1 MPFNG
6 SFHYWADCLI
16 VQRPFMSDLLLPAI
30 FTAFTM
36 VRLLRG
42 PWLRNPQYL
51 ASGIVGAIAGT
62 LLLHSFWPAFDD
74 DFIVGGVTGIFGS
87 WAGMA
92 VFDAMVNLA

>member
-1 MPFNG
+1 M
-6 SFHYWADCLI
+6 
-16 VQRPFMSDLLLPAI
+16 VQRPIMSDLLLSAI
-30 FTAFTM
+30 LTTFTM

-51 ASGIVGAIAGT
+51 ASGIVGAIVGI
-62 LLLHSFWPAFDD
+62 LLLHGFWPAADD

-92 VFDAMVNLA
+92 VFDTILGMA

>member
-1 MPFNG
+1 M
-6 SFHYWADCLI
+6 
-16 VQRPFMSDLLLPAI
+16 VQGPNMSDILLPAI

-36 VRLLRG
+36 VRVLKG

-51 ASGIVGAIAGT
+51 ASGILGAIIGA
-62 LLLHSFWPAFDD
+62 LLLHAFWPAYDY

-92 VFDAMVNLA
+92 LFDAILGVA

>member
-1 MPFNG
+1 M
-6 SFHYWADCLI
+6 
-16 VQRPFMSDLLLPAI
+16 VQRPITSDLLLSAVL
-30 FTAFTM
+30 TAFTM

-51 ASGIVGAIAGT
+51 ASGIVGAIVGV
-62 LLLHSFWPAFDD
+62 LLLHGIWPAADD

-92 VFDAMVNLA
+92 VFDTILGMA

>member
-1 MPFNG
+1 
-6 SFHYWADCLI
+6 
-16 VQRPFMSDLLLPAI
+16 MSDLLLSAV

-36 VRLLRG
+36 VRVLKG

-51 ASGIVGAIAGT
+51 ACGILGAIVGALVLNG
-62 LLLHSFWPAFDD
+62 FWPAYAD

-92 VFDAMVNLA
+92 LFDAILGMA

>member
-1 MPFNG
+1 
-6 SFHYWADCLI
+6 
-16 VQRPFMSDLLLPAI
+16 MSDLLLSAV

-51 ASGIVGAIAGT
+51 ASGIVGAIVGA
-62 LLLHSFWPAFDD
+62 LLLHVFWPAADD
-74 DFIVGGVTGIFGS
+74 DFIVGGAIGIFAS

-92 VFDAMVNLA
+92 LFDTILGMA

>member
-1 MPFNG
+1 
-6 SFHYWADCLI
+6 
-16 VQRPFMSDLLLPAI
+16 MSELLLPAI
-30 FTAFTM
+30 LTTFTM

-51 ASGIVGAIAGT
+51 ASGIVGAIVGT
-62 LLLHSFWPAFDD
+62 LLLHSFWPGFDD

-92 VFDAMVNLA
+92 LFDAILKMA